1 MGGNS
6 FAYESLL
13 DKGAG
18 GPRIESLYYGR
29 RVHST
34 RDALVN
40 YPALKGEA
48 STLRGFPEETLQR
61 FSF

>member
-1 MGGNS
+1 MFPTEWNS
-6 FAYESLL
+6 PGSRA
-13 DKGAG
+13 
-18 GPRIESLYYGR
+18 
-29 RVHST
+29 
-34 RDALVN
+34 VN